1 MSPVGDRPL
10 EISWFAPSCWGDTAR
25 LGVDDPE
32 RRATF
37 DYNARVIRRADE
49 LGFRNVLIPS
59 SFVPGMDPWT
69 LAASLGPTLSAS
81 RLLPAVRVG
90 EFDPPMF
97 ARAARGLQQ
106 AMDGRLTVNII
117 SSELAGEQLGS
128 AARYART
135 AEAMSLLKAFW
146 SSDHVRHEG
155 EWWTYDLPTTA
166 TRTRTPPPL
175 YFGGT
180 SDPAKDVAARH
191 ADCYLMWIET
201 LDATRD
207 LVADLRARAEAHGR
221 TLHFGLRTHVIV
233 RDTEAEARDAA
244 AALISELDPDIGRRL
259 RESSHDHTS
268 EGVRRQDLLRSAAG
282 EDGFVEEA
290 LWTGIGVARSGV
302 GAAITGSADQVV
314 ASLRRYADL
323 GIDSFILS
331 GYPLDEEAE
340 RVARL
345 VLPHF
350 EVGFLTSDAMLDR

>member
-1 MSPVGDRPL
+1 MSTTERPL

-25 LGVDDPE
+25 LGVDDPT

-37 DYNARVIRRADE
+37 AYNAKVLGLADRS
-49 LGFRNVLIPS
+49 GFRNVLIPS

-69 LAASLGPTLSAS
+69 LAAAVGPSLETT

-97 ARAARGLQQ
+97 ARAARSLQQ

-117 SSELAGEQLGS
+117 SSELAGETLS
-128 AARYART
+128 SSERYART
-135 AEAMSLLKAFW
+135 AEAMALLKAFW
-146 SSDHVRHEG
+146 TQDHVRHEG
-155 EWWTYDLPTTA
+155 ERWTYDLPTVA

-180 SDPAKDVAARH
+180 SEPARAVAAEH

-201 LDATRD
+201 VDSIAE
-207 LVADLRARAEAHGR
+207 LVADMRARAAAHGR
-221 TLHFGLRTHVIV
+221 SLHFGLRTHVIV
-233 RDTEAEARDAA
+233 RETEAEARDAA
-244 AALISELDPDIGRRL
+244 AELVSELDPDIGRRL
-259 RESSHDHTS
+259 RESSHDHQS
-268 EGVRRQDLLRSAAG
+268 EGVRRQDVLRSAAG
-282 EDGFVEEA
+282 TDGFVEEA

-302 GAAITGSADQVV
+302 GAAITGSADQVE
-314 ASLRRYADL
+314 AKLRAYAAL

-331 GYPLDEEAE
+331 GYPLDDEAE

-345 VLPHF
+345 LLPRF
-350 EVGFLTSDAMLDR
+350 RLGTLPPA

>member
-1 MSPVGDRPL
+1 MTDDPL

-25 LGVDDPE
+25 LGVDDPD
-32 RRATF
+32 RRATY
-37 DYNARVIRRADE
+37 DYNNRVIRTADA

-69 LAASLGPTLSAS
+69 LAASVGPTLTTS

-97 ARAARGLQQ
+97 ARAAKGLQQ
-106 AMDGRLTVNII
+106 AVDGRLTVNII
-117 SSELAGEQLGS
+117 SSELAGETLGS
-128 AARYART
+128 AERYART
-135 AEAMSLLKAFW
+135 AEAMALLKAFW
-146 SSDHVRHEG
+146 TQDHVRHEG

-180 SDPAKDVAARH
+180 SEAARDVAARH

-201 LDATRD
+201 VDSIAE
-207 LVADLRARAEAHGR
+207 LVADMRARAAAYGR

-233 RDTEAEARDAA
+233 RESEGEARDAA
-244 AALISELDPDIGRRL
+244 ATLVSELDPEIGRQL

-268 EGVRRQDLLRSAAG
+268 EGVRRQDVLRSAAG
-282 EDGFVEEA
+282 DDGFVEDA

-302 GAAITGSADQVV
+302 GAAITGSVDQVV
-314 ASLRRYADL
+314 AKVRAYADL
-323 GIDSFILS
+323 GIGSFILS
-331 GYPLDEEAE
+331 GYPLDDEAE

-345 VLPHF
+345 VLPRF
-350 EVGFLTSDAMLDR
+350 ALGYLR

>member
-1 MSPVGDRPL
+1 MPGRPL
-10 EISWFAPSCWGDTAR
+10 EISWFAPSCWGDTAL
-25 LGVDDPE
+25 LGVDDPT

-37 DYNARVIRRADE
+37 AYNAQVIRRADA

-69 LAASLGPTLSAS
+69 LAASLGPVTTTT

-97 ARAARGLQQ
+97 ARAAKGLQQ

-117 SSELAGEQLGS
+117 SSELAGETLDS
-128 AARYART
+128 ASRYRRT
-135 AEAMSLLKAFW
+135 AEAMALLKGFW
-146 SSDHVRHEG
+146 SSDHVHHEG
-155 EWWTYDLPTTA
+155 EWWRYDLPTTA

-180 SDPAKDVAARH
+180 SEPAREVAAEH

-201 LDATRD
+201 VDSIAA
-207 LVADLRARAEAHGR
+207 LVADLRARAERHGR
-221 TLHFGLRTHVIV
+221 EVRFGLRTHVIV
-233 RDTEAEARDAA
+233 RDTEAEAREAA
-244 AALISELDPDIGRRL
+244 AHLVSGLDLDIGRRL

-268 EGVRRQDLLRSAAG
+268 EGVRRQDVLRDAAG
-282 EDGFVEEA
+282 DDGFVEDS

-302 GAAITGSADQVV
+302 GAAITGSADQVE
-314 ASLRRYADL
+314 AKLRAYAAL

-331 GYPLDEEAE
+331 GYPLDDEAE
-340 RVARL
+340 LVARL
-345 VLPHF
+345 LQPRF
-350 EVGFLTSDAMLDR
+350 DLGYLS